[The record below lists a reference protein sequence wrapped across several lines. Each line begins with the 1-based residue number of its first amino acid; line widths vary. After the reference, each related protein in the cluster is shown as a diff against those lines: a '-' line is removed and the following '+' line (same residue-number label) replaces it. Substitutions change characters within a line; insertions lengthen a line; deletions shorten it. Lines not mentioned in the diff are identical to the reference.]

1 MTQKCGELVQ
11 LFASLDQKTSR
22 SVQTINQRISLKDI
36 QNAAGYVKEVASLTP
51 LLSNY
56 NYSELYN
63 ANILMKRE
71 DLQSVRS
78 YKIRGAYN
86 KMRSLSPEDLANGI
100 VCASAGN
107 HAQGVALSC
116 QKLQVKGVIFMPLTT
131 PKQKVQ
137 QVRMFGKEFV
147 EIQLEGDT
155 FDHSKE
161 SAMAFCESKNT
172 TFIHPFDDQKVIEG
186 QGTIGLELMDQIS
199 EPIDYLLLPVGGGG
213 LAAGVGTVIK
223 SLSPSTKIIGV
234 EPLGAPS
241 MKTSLELGI
250 NTSIDHI
257 DKFVDGAAVQK
268 VGDLTFEI
276 CKEVIDEMI
285 TVHEGKICETMLEL
299 YNRDA
304 IVVEPA
310 GALTLSAL
318 DQLSDRIK
326 GKNVVCLVS
335 GSNNDIT
342 RMEEIKERALLY
354 KGLKHYFVI
363 RFPQRAGALKEFV
376 ANILGP
382 SDDITHFEY
391 TKKNSRETGSAVVG
405 VEVKHPKDLNPLV
418 DRMKKHHFFGSYLND
433 KQDLL
438 NLIV

>member
-1 MTQKCGELVQ
+1 
-11 LFASLDQKTSR
+11 
-22 SVQTINQRISLKDI
+22 
-36 QNAAGYVKEVASLTP
+36 
-51 LLSNY
+51 
-56 NYSELYN
+56 
-63 ANILMKRE
+63 MKRE
-71 DLQSVRS
+71 DLQPVRS

-86 KMRSLSPEDLANGI
+86 KMRSLSSTELTNGV

-116 QKLQVKGVIFMPLTT
+116 QKLQVKGVIFMPSTT
-131 PKQKVQ
+131 PSQKVQ
-137 QVRMFGKEFV
+137 QVKMFGKEFV

-155 FDHSKE
+155 FDQSKE
-161 SAMAFCESKNT
+161 IAQLFCESKNA
-172 TFIHPFDDQKVIEG
+172 TFIHPFDDEKVIEG
-186 QGTIGLELMDQIS
+186 QGTIGLELMEQIN

-223 SLSPSTKIIGV
+223 TLSPSTKIIGV

-241 MKTSLELGI
+241 MKTAIECGENVAL
-250 NTSIDHI
+250 DHI
-257 DKFVDGAAVQK
+257 EKFVDGAAVQQ
-268 VGDLTFEI
+268 VGSLTFNV
-276 CKEVIDEMI
+276 CKDVIDEMI

-318 DQLSDRIK
+318 DQLSDRIA

-342 RMEEIKERALLY
+342 RTEEIKERALLH
-354 KGLKHYFVI
+354 KGLKHYFVV

-376 ANILGP
+376 VEILGP
-382 SDDITHFEY
+382 NDDITHFEY
-391 TKKNSRETGSAVVG
+391 TKKNSRETGTAVVG
-405 VEVKHPKDLNPLV
+405 IELKDKADLPSLM
-418 DRMKKHHFFGSYLND
+418 DRMKQRHFFGGYLND
-433 KQDLL
+433 QQDLL

>member
-1 MTQKCGELVQ
+1 MQATTQH
-11 LFASLDQKTSR
+11 
-22 SVQTINQRISLKDI
+22 ISLHEV
-36 QNAAGYVKEVASLTP
+36 QRATGYLKEVASLTP
-51 LLSNY
+51 LLPNL
-56 NYSELYN
+56 NYSEQYE
-63 ANILMKRE
+63 ATILLKRE

-86 KMRSLSPEDLANGI
+86 KMRSLSSKELAYGV

-116 QKLQVKGVIFMPLTT
+116 QRLKVNGVIFMPSTT
-131 PKQKVQ
+131 PLQKVQ
-137 QVRMFGKEFV
+137 QVRMFGKEYV
-147 EIQLEGDT
+147 EIRLIGDT
-155 FDHSKE
+155 FDQSKE
-161 SAMAFCESKNT
+161 NALAFCEKSNT
-172 TFIHPFDDQKVIEG
+172 TFIHPFDDPKVIEG
-186 QGTIGLELMDQIS
+186 QGTIGLELIKQS
-199 EPIDYLLLPVGGGG
+199 HEPIDYLLLPVGGGG
-213 LAAGVGTVIK
+213 LAAGVGSVIK
-223 SLSPSTKIIGV
+223 TLSPATKIIGV
-234 EPLGAPS
+234 EPAGAPS
-241 MKTSLELGI
+241 MKTSLENGENIAL
-250 NTSIDHI
+250 DHI
-257 DKFVDGAAVQK
+257 EKFVDGAAVQK

-276 CKEVIDEMI
+276 CKEVIDEMLI
-285 TVHEGKICETMLEL
+285 VHEGKICETMLEL

-354 KGLKHYFVI
+354 KGLKHYFVV

-376 ANILGP
+376 ADILGP
-382 SDDITHFEY
+382 KDDITHFEY
-391 TKKNSRETGSAVVG
+391 TKKNSRETGAAVVG
-405 VEVKHPKDLNPLV
+405 IELKDKRDLSVLME
-418 DRMKKHHFFGSYLND
+418 RMKEKQFFGEYLND
-433 KQDLL
+433 RSDLL